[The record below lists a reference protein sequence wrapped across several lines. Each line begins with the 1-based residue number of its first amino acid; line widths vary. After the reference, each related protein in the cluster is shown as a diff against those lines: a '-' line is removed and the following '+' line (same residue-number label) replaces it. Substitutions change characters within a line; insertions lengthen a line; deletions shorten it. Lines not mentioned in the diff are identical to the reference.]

1 MGSVESEEWG
11 IRHSM
16 SENSDIE
23 CRIFLASGAVGFR
36 ISKCALDPG
45 PHACGVGTSAV
56 QAAHCGLPRAHACD
70 VDSARCVGRG
80 IRWPRAS
87 CMRRETD
94 CSGLL
99 RAAWAGRPDSARV
112 GLLIMMRRRTD
123 LEPEVDRSRCGV
135 RPISSRKRT
144 DLGERGGWGTTGA
157 GAAATHRYAPAR
169 HRERWEV
176 RRL

>member
-23 CRIFLASGAVGFR
+23 CRIFLVSGAVGFR

-45 PHACGVGTSAV
+45 PHACGVGTSAA

-87 CMRRETD
+87 CMRREAD
-94 CSGLL
+94 LF
-99 RAAWAGRPDSARV
+99 RAAWAERPDSARV

-123 LEPEVDRSRCGV
+123 LGAGYDRSRAGSG
-135 RPISSRKRT
+135 PISRRSST
-144 DLGERGGWGTTGA
+144 DLGERGRRGATGA
-157 GAAATHRYAPAR
+157 GASGCGG
-169 HRERWEV
+169 V
-176 RRL
+176 RRLLTATRRLGAGKG